1 LILSPPVVGFLTT
14 GTLLTRMETTGTR
27 RISRF
32 FGGKIEEVEDLL
44 AVEEDFVL
52 TANGGPILSASC
64 SPGNSREL
72 AYGALLSRG
81 IIHTADDVLSLK
93 VQGERLSVEVR
104 ANVPGLVVPID
115 SSFTLPIESL
125 IAVGRECGDRAV
137 VFRETGGT
145 HAAALG
151 DSTGI
156 ESFFEDISRT
166 CALEK
171 AVGDGLLRGIDFSKT
186 FIFLSSRVPKG
197 MVEKAARCGIP
208 IIAGVSAP
216 TLQAVELAERLGV
229 CLCGFV
235 RGERLNIYA
244 NSWRIEH
251 R

>member
-1 LILSPPVVGFLTT
+1 
-14 GTLLTRMETTGTR
+14 M
-27 RISRF
+27 RF
-32 FGGKIEEVEDLL
+32 SGGKIEEVEDLL

-52 TANGGPILSASC
+52 AANEEPILSASC

-72 AYGALLSRG
+72 VYGALLSRG
-81 IIHTADDVLSLK
+81 IIHTTDDVLSLK
-93 VQGERLSVEVR
+93 VEGERLSVEVR
-104 ANVPGLVVPID
+104 ANVPSPVVPID
-115 SSFTLPIESL
+115 SSFTMPIESL
-125 IAVGRECGDRAV
+125 IAVGRKCSDRAV
-137 VFRETGGT
+137 IFRETGGT

-151 DSTGI
+151 GSAGI

-171 AVGDGLLRGIDFSKT
+171 AVGDGLLCGIDFSKT
-186 FIFLSSRVPKG
+186 FIFLSSRVSKG
-197 MVEKAARCGIP
+197 MVEKVARCGIP

-235 RGERLNIYA
+235 RGERLNIYT
-244 NSWRIEH
+244 NSWRVEH

>member
-1 LILSPPVVGFLTT
+1 
-14 GTLLTRMETTGTR
+14 METTGTR

-32 FGGKIEEVEDLL
+32 SGGKIEEIEDLL
-44 AVEEDFVL
+44 AMEEDFVL
-52 TANGGPILSASC
+52 AANGESVFSASC

-81 IIHTADDVLSLK
+81 IIHITDDILSLK

-104 ANVPGLVVPID
+104 ANVPGPVIPID
-115 SSFTLPIESL
+115 SSFTLSIESL

-137 VFRETGGT
+137 VFRGTGGT

-151 DSTGI
+151 GSAGI
-156 ESFFEDISRT
+156 ESLFEDISRT

-171 AVGDGLLRGIDFSKT
+171 AVGDGFIRGIDFSKT
-186 FIFLSSRVPKG
+186 FIFLSSRISKG
-197 MVEKAARCGIP
+197 MVEKVARCGIP

-216 TLQAVELAERLGV
+216 TLQAAELAERLGV

-244 NSWRIEH
+244 NSWRVKH

>member
-1 LILSPPVVGFLTT
+1 
-14 GTLLTRMETTGTR
+14 METTGTR
-27 RISRF
+27 RIARLF
-32 FGGKIEEVEDLL
+32 KGEIGEVEDLL
-44 AVEEDFVL
+44 AMEEDFVL
-52 TANGGPILSASC
+52 AANGETVLSASC

-81 IIHTADDVLSLK
+81 IIHTADDVLSFE

-104 ANVPGLVVPID
+104 ANVPGPVVPID
-115 SSFTLPIESL
+115 SSFTLPLESL
-125 IAVGRECGDRAV
+125 IAGGRKCGDRAV
-137 VFRETGGT
+137 IFRETGGT
-145 HAAALG
+145 HAVALG

-171 AVGDGLLRGIDFSKT
+171 AVGDGLLHGIDFSET

-197 MVEKAARCGIP
+197 MVEKVARCGIP
-208 IIAGVSAP
+208 IVAGVSAP
-216 TLQAVELAERLGV
+216 TLQAVELAEQLGI

-244 NSWRIEH
+244 NSWRVEH